1 MARTING
8 IPMPEITQQ
17 DTIDDTA
24 LIPITNKDGRVR
36 NISFATLKT
45 GITKGGVSAQ
55 KNLDPSLPVGLI
67 DIQND
72 NIDLASVVSGK
83 LTLDISKL
91 PTNVPIASVKYVR
104 DKSDLAGALSS
115 SVVYIVDGII
125 DMGSVSIE
133 IPAGGLNI
141 TGFNPN
147 VSGLFTSTASST
159 LFTSPVDGSGDL
171 FLENLLIQ
179 ASGTGAKVY
188 DIKDSD
194 SSHAVEVLSCI
205 YNNCTSLGSIENY
218 RQGLEDNTAR
228 FGGTPE
234 LTLVGNWLGGFRAT
248 TTIVRGLDSG
258 MSGSLFKAGAG
269 FTMASRFLT
278 DMNADLPANCSLA
291 DFSPSNFVLPST
303 VQIQGAIITKATGV
317 DVMPNLTEADL
328 VCDWRNNIGLNN
340 THVGGE
346 TIITASA
353 ATVISATSTFYD
365 LAGTFAASDLQHFD
379 APANGQLRH
388 LGLNPVDY
396 KINASISLDGSAN
409 NEITL
414 KVVKWDDSA
423 STFVDI
429 TSQTKPINNLLGGGD
444 QGYFDIIKSV
454 RLEQNDYV
462 KLQVSNNTGTDN
474 VTAQVD
480 SFYEISER

>member
-1 MARTING
+1 MTSG
-8 IPMPEITQQ
+8 IKLTGLTQQ

-24 LIPITNKDGRVR
+24 LVLITNKDKVSRS
-36 NISFATLKT
+36 ISFLNLKK

-55 KNLDPSLPVGLI
+55 KNLDPSQSVGLI

-72 NIDLASVVSGK
+72 NIGLATVSGGN
-83 LTLDISKL
+83 LTLDVSKL
-91 PTNVPIASVKYVR
+91 PTNVPINSVRYVR
-104 DKSDLAGALSS
+104 NASDLTGALSS
-115 SVVYIVDGII
+115 SVIYIVDGVI
-125 DMGSVSIE
+125 DMGSTSIE
-133 IPAGGLNI
+133 VPAGGLNI

-147 VSGLFTSTASST
+147 VSGLFTSTASAT
-159 LFTSPVDGSGDL
+159 LFTSPVGGSGDL

-188 DIKDSD
+188 DIKDSNF
-194 SSHAVEVLSCI
+194 SHAVEVLSCI
-205 YNNCTSLGSIENY
+205 YNDCTSLGSIENY

-234 LTLVGNWLGGFRAT
+234 LTLVGSWLGGFRAT

-258 MSGSLFKAGAG
+258 MSGSLFKAGVG
-269 FTMASRFLT
+269 FAMASRFLT

-291 DFSPSNFVLPST
+291 DFAPANFVLPST

-328 VCDWRNNIGLNN
+328 VCDWRNNVGLNN

-379 APANGQLRH
+379 APASGQLRH

-396 KINASISLDGSAN
+396 KINASIVITGTAN
-409 NEITL
+409 DAITL

-423 STFVDI
+423 SAFVDI
-429 TSQTKPINNLLGGGD
+429 VSQTKPINNLVGGSDRGF
-444 QGYFDIIKSV
+444 FDIIKSV
-454 RLEQNDYV
+454 RLEQDDYV